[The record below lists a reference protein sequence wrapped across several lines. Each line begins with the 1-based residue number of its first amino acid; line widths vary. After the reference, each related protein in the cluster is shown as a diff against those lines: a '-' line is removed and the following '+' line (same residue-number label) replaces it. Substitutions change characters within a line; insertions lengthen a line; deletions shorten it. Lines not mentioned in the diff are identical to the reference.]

1 MIRKCANPA
10 CDVAFRSSHEGRLF
24 PFEIRNPTA
33 PCHDVP
39 AVICEKQPG
48 RATVCFW
55 LCGRCCDRFILRFS
69 VSSGVTLTPARTGQ
83 AAQMRT
89 TGQANQ
95 VPGPEAYGGMHD

>member
-24 PFEIRNPTA
+24 PFEIRNATG

-39 AVICEKQPG
+39 PVICEKQPG

-55 LCGRCCDRFILRFS
+55 LCERCCDRFILRFS
-69 VSSGVTLTPARTGQ
+69 VSSGVMLTPAFAGR
-83 AAQMRT
+83 AAQRRKKGRT
-89 TGQANQ
+89 SQTSE
-95 VPGPEAYGGMHD
+95 PESYGRRYA